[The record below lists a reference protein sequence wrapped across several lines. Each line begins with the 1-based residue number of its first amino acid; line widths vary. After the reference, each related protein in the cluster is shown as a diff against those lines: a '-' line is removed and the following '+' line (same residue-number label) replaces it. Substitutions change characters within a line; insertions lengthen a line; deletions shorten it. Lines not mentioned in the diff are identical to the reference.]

1 MCVLYIPS
9 LPDHVRHRFVAVSLF
24 NRWKGEDVKKK
35 RKKLGRNRLTEN
47 VGRFISRSVEAL
59 NFVPPTRPAN
69 FDGCYLS
76 LSLIAFHAIG
86 NCQGGL
92 RDFLSFGGFLRTRNP
107 AIPVLFFFLLTT
119 NEIGAAH
126 FSWLG
131 SRGLPCEAP
140 DCIVR
145 YV

>member
-1 MCVLYIPS
+1 
-9 LPDHVRHRFVAVSLF
+9 VAVSLF

-86 NCQGGL
+86 NSTARVVSGISYL
-92 RDFLSFGGFLRTRNP
+92 LGFFC
-107 AIPVLFFFLLTT
+107 AHGIPQFQFYSFFFLPRTK
-119 NEIGAAH
+119 
-126 FSWLG
+126 
-131 SRGLPCEAP
+131 
-140 DCIVR
+140 
-145 YV
+145 